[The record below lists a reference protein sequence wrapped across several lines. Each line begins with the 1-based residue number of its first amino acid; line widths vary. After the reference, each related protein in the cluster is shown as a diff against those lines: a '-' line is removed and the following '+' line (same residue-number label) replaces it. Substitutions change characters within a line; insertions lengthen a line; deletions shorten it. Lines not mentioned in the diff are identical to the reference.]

1 MASFGQTFDASSIE
15 PSSGYDVLPPGKY
28 LAQIVASEMRATK
41 DGLGQYLYLEV
52 DVIEGQ
58 YAGRKLF
65 DRLNLI
71 NANADA
77 VQIAQRTL
85 SSICR
90 AVGKLQVGNSEQLH
104 LIPLIADVRVRP
116 PKGMYGESN
125 SVRYL
130 PRGGQAANAPTF
142 SSGQSASASCHGY
155 GNACCQRTA
164 LEASGL
170 RSQCTNTSHCIKVR
184 PSRCTCRT
192 LRRAVENGW
201 RRCKA
206 RLLPSV
212 FRSPRQISGGSRRRR
227 RLMLPGSTAPKPRCA

>member
-28 LAQIVASEMRATK
+28 LSQIVASEMRATK

-65 DRLNLI
+65 DRLNLV

-90 AVGKLQVGNSEQLH
+90 AVGKLQVSNSEQLH

-142 SSGQSASASCHGY
+142 STGPA
-155 GNACCQRTA
+155 NPP
-164 LEASGL
+164 
-170 RSQCTNTSHCIKVR
+170 VR
-184 PSRCTCRT
+184 PAMATAT
-192 LRRAVENGW
+192 PAANG
-201 RRCKA
+201 
-206 RLLPSV
+206 LPWK
-212 FRSPRQISGGSRRRR
+212 RQ
-227 RLMLPGSTAPKPRCA
+227 A